1 MKVGSRNARGQWL
14 CARIPIAGERVK
26 AAMEVKSKTCLK
38 WSSLLLLNDAV
49 CLRLSS
55 AYVLVT
61 LAPEQILDLDE
72 KRERGGVG

>member
-1 MKVGSRNARGQWL
+1 M
-14 CARIPIAGERVK
+14 K